1 LRFIRAAK
9 AAPKANVSI
18 FMPLAALIDVSLN
31 LTFYKR
37 QVQLQ
42 GF

>member
-9 AAPKANVSI
+9 AAPKAEVFI
-18 FMPLAALIDVSLN
+18 LMPLAALIDVSLN
-31 LTFYKR
+31 LTFEKR
-37 QVQLQ
+37 QVQVQ